1 MPTETTQSGAKL
13 DAAYLESLFQGAGLA
28 IVACNERGEIVAW
41 NLAADRLFGGGGAL
55 REGGVAWA
63 LLAANDQALCEQHV
77 RRCLEA
83 GESSEFRSRL
93 GGTEDDPIEYA
104 VYTTPVLEHDG
115 STRGVAVWFRDITTR
130 VMLQRALT
138 RQHRLNSLG
147 MMSGAVAHHYNN
159 LLCGIATNLE
169 VARDAG
175 TMAAAKR
182 AIARAT
188 ESVERATTIT
198 QQLLSFAQS
207 DYRTVDLSDLTEAVL
222 HYFDNNEA
230 ALSAKNIRVTL
241 DWEKTPS
248 VPVNREH
255 IRIILD
261 NLVRN
266 AVESMSSGGA
276 LTVSLSRRDE
286 DSVGLTI
293 ADSGGGIP
301 PEIMEHLFEPFHS
314 PRAQLGCGEHGRV
327 GLGLAVVHGLVNEM
341 NGSIRAANVPGRGA
355 RFDIVI
361 PIPTSGD
368 EPASAAGLA

>member
-1 MPTETTQSGAKL
+1 MSMPTASTQAGAKL

-28 IVACNERGEIVAW
+28 ILACNERGEIAAW
-41 NLAADRLFGGGGAL
+41 NLAAERLFGGGGGL
-55 REGGVAWA
+55 HEGATIWS
-63 LLAANDQALCEQHV
+63 LLPVSDQSLGEEHA
-77 RRCLEA
+77 RRCLA
-83 GESSEFRSRL
+83 TGESTEFRSRL

-104 VYTTPVLEHDG
+104 VYITPVLESDG
-115 STRGVAVWFRDITTR
+115 TTRGIAVWFRDITTR

-138 RQHRLNSLG
+138 RKHRLNSLG
-147 MMSGAVAHHYNN
+147 TMSGAVAHHYNN

-169 VARDAG
+169 VAQSAG
-175 TMAAAKR
+175 TLAAVKR
-182 AIARAT
+182 AIGRAT
-188 ESVERATTIT
+188 DAVERATTIT

-222 HYFDNNEA
+222 HYFDENEPLLA
-230 ALSAKNIRVTL
+230 SKNIRVVL
-241 DWEKTPS
+241 DWEKTPTL
-248 VPVNREH
+248 PVNREH

-266 AVESMSSGGA
+266 AVESMSTGGT

-286 DSVGLTI
+286 KSVALTI

-327 GLGLAVVHGLVNEM
+327 GLGLAVAHGLVNEM
-341 NGSIRAANVPGRGA
+341 NGSIRASNIPGRGA

-361 PIPTSGD
+361 PIPPNP
-368 EPASAAGLA
+368 EK